1 MNNGGIDMKKN
12 DEKELLKLEKQTQ
25 KLREKVELARALSS
39 LKKSLDEANLTKAEI
54 DSIKELVKQTVDEKK
69 EKEKQEK
76 AKKTVAKI

>member
-1 MNNGGIDMKKN
+1 MKTKN
-12 DEKELLKLEKQTQ
+12 ELELVKIQKKLDILK
-25 KLREKVELARALSS
+25 EKVELERALSS